1 MLANLVSLFV
11 KVKMM
16 AKISK
21 TNVGSGLSDDNRDQF
36 WKRKDDLIGQ
46 IVEVRADAVTK
57 NPRQRRHIIIEV
69 SRFMRFR
76 GSHIGENCNDSGF

>member
-1 MLANLVSLFV
+1 M
-11 KVKMM
+11 
-16 AKISK
+16 IK

-57 NPRQRRHIIIEV
+57 NPRQRRHIIIEIL
-69 SRFMRFR
+69 RFMRFR
-76 GSHIGENCNDSGF
+76 GFDIGENCNDSGF